1 MSWSWNLGHIAG
13 IRLRMHATFMLL
25 LAYVALIYWQR
36 EPTLLS
42 VLGGFLFIAAIFGSV
57 ILHELG
63 HALTARRYGVG
74 TRDITLLPIG
84 GVARL
89 ERMPDDP
96 RQELAIAVGGPAV
109 TVAIVLVL
117 YALLRL
123 AGQPAFPD
131 PVAPPMSP
139 LWAFASQVL
148 LVNIILAV
156 FNLLPA
162 FPMDGGRM
170 LRAGLAMRM
179 DYGRA
184 TAIAARFGKAF
195 ALIFALGGLFL
206 FKNPFLVFIALFVWL
221 GAAGEANAVQTRL
234 ALGSVPVS
242 RVMITDVRTLVPSE
256 PLRAAVAHIL
266 GGFQHDFPVVEDS
279 RVVGILTRADLLR
292 ALSQR
297 GEDALVGEVM
307 QREFQTAAAHEDV
320 EDVFIRLQSCRCH
333 TLPVLHEGLLA
344 GVVTMENI
352 GELLMVQAAT
362 EGRGKGV
369 V

>member
-1 MSWSWNLGHIAG
+1 MRWSWSLGRIAG
-13 IRLRMHATFMLL
+13 IRLRMHATFLLL
-25 LAYVALIYWQR
+25 LAWVALVYWQR
-36 EPTLLS
+36 EPTIWS

-63 HALTARRYGVG
+63 HALMGRRFGVG

-96 RQELAIAVGGPAV
+96 KQELAIAVAGPAV
-109 TVAIVLVL
+109 TVAIVLVV
-117 YALLRL
+117 YALLR
-123 AGQPAFPD
+123 AVGQPVTLADTPD
-131 PVAPPMSP
+131 AAPV
-139 LWAFASQVL
+139 WAFVSQVL
-148 LVNIILAV
+148 LVNIVLAV

-195 ALIFALGGLFL
+195 ALLFAVGGLFWL
-206 FKNPFLVFIALFVWL
+206 DNPFLVFIALFVWL

-234 ALGSVPVS
+234 ALGTVPVS
-242 RVMITDVRTLVPSE
+242 RVMITDVRTLDPGETLGS
-256 PLRAAVAHIL
+256 AVQHIL
-266 GGFQHDFPVVEDS
+266 GGFQHDFPVVEGG
-279 RVVGILTRADLLR
+279 RVIGILTRADLLR
-292 ALSQR
+292 ALSR
-297 GEDALVGEVM
+297 SGEATPVADVM
-307 QREFQTAAAHEDV
+307 QREFQTATVHEDV
-320 EDVFIRLQSCRCH
+320 EDVFVRLQSCRCH
-333 TLPVLHEGLLA
+333 TLPVLQDGVLA

-352 GELLMVQAAT
+352 GELLMVQAAM
-362 EGRGKGV
+362 EGRDRGV
-369 V
+369 